1 MSFEVKKARREK
13 QKLIAGLMGPSGS
26 GKTLSALLMAYGM
39 MREAYPQADD
49 NEIWSKI
56 GIADT
61 EHKRSLLYFDYQF
74 DEDSKIG
81 EFYHINFEPPY
92 TTERYQ
98 QAVMALKNEGVEVII
113 IDSLSHNW
121 QGEGGIVEQHGSMS
135 GNSFQNWGKLAPETT
150 KLVRILTRNDV
161 HIIATLRTKQEYAM
175 EQNAEGKMQPIKI
188 GTKPVQKD
196 EMEYEFMLNFNVGMD
211 HLAKASKDNT
221 HLFGDEE
228 LKIGT
233 DVGRKLYRWLEL
245 GVDVRAEEAERRAK
259 QAEADEK
266 ERQRLLAEILA
277 AVDGDEKKQKE
288 LVGME
293 FKMNE
298 QKVHDF
304 NLKVMRRAHEILT
317 K

>member
-26 GKTLSALLMAYGM
+26 GKTLSALLIAYGM

-49 NEIWSKI
+49 NEIWAKI

-61 EHKRSLLYFDYQF
+61 EHKRSLLYFDYRF

-81 EFYHINFEPPY
+81 EFLHINFEPPY

-98 QAVMALKNEGVEVII
+98 QAVMALKKEGAEVII

-228 LKIGT
+228 LKIDT

-266 ERQRLLAEILA
+266 ERQRLLAEILT
-277 AVDGDEKKQKE
+277 AVESDEKKQKE
-288 LVGME
+288 LAGME

-304 NLKVMRRAHEILT
+304 NLKAMRRAHEILT
-317 K
+317 N

>member
-1 MSFEVKKARREK
+1 MSFEVKRARREK

-98 QAVMALKNEGVEVII
+98 EAIVALKQAGAEVIV

-121 QGEGGIVEQHGSMS
+121 QGEGGIVEQHGAMS

-150 KLVRILTRNDV
+150 KLVRTLTRNDV

-175 EQNAEGKMQPIKI
+175 ELNEKGKQQPVKI

-196 EMEYEFMLNFNVGMD
+196 EMEYEFMLNFNVDMN
-211 HLAKASKDNT
+211 HMAKASKDNT
-221 HLFGDEE
+221 HLFGEE
-228 LKIGT
+228 EFRIT
-233 DVGRKLYRWLEL
+233 VNDGRRLFRWLEL
-245 GVDVRAEEAERRAK
+245 GVDVKAEEAERRAK

-277 AVDGDEKKQKE
+277 AVESDEKKQKE

-304 NLKVMRRAHEILT
+304 NLKAMRRAHEILT
-317 K
+317 N

>member
-1 MSFEVKKARREK
+1 MSFEVKRARREK

-26 GKTLSALLMAYGM
+26 GKTLSALLIAYGM
-39 MREAYPQADD
+39 MREAYPQLGEQEVWA
-49 NEIWSKI
+49 KV
-56 GIADT
+56 GLADT
-61 EHKRSLLYFDYQF
+61 EHKRSLLYFDYQID
-74 DEDSKIG
+74 DETKVG
-81 EFYHINFEPPY
+81 EFLHINFEPPY

-98 QAVMALKNEGVEVII
+98 EAIVALKQAGAEVIV

-175 EQNAEGKMQPIKI
+175 ELNEKGKQQPVKI

-196 EMEYEFMLNFNVGMD
+196 EMEYEFMLNFNVDMN
-211 HLAKASKDNT
+211 HMAKASKDNT
-221 HLFGDEE
+221 HLFGEE
-228 LKIGT
+228 EFRIT
-233 DVGRKLYRWLEL
+233 INDGRRLFRWLEL
-245 GVDVRAEEAERRAK
+245 GVDVKAEEAERRAK

-266 ERQRLLAEILA
+266 ERQRLLAEILN
-277 AVDGDEKKQKE
+277 AVERDEKKQKE

-304 NLKVMRRAHEILT
+304 NLKAMRRAHEILT
-317 K
+317 N